1 MMKGGRQRGW
11 RWGLMFLLLLAG
23 CVTLER
29 SYPDKQFFV
38 LEIEAVKP
46 IHTPGHGV
54 LQISSVRISPRY
66 EGKSFI
72 YRLSDTSYETDFYD
86 EFLIAPATLIAEEL
100 VKGLTRA
107 ELFQYVIDSS
117 SQLPPTHGMEAAVN
131 ALYGDFRN
139 SGAPKAVLEME
150 FFVSKA
156 TAGKSEIAM
165 QKRYAQAVALE
176 GRSPDA
182 LVKGWN
188 RALEAILRDL
198 IADLKS
204 ASL

>member
-1 MMKGGRQRGW
+1 MMKRGRRRGW
-11 RWGLMFLLLLAG
+11 QWGLTFLLLFPG
-23 CVTLER
+23 CVALER
-29 SYPDKQFFV
+29 SYPDKHFFV

-46 IHTPGHGV
+46 VNAPGHGV

-66 EGKSFI
+66 EGKNFI
-72 YRLSDTSYETDFYD
+72 YRLSDTSYESDFYD

-107 ELFQYVIDSS
+107 ELFQHVIDSS
-117 SQLPPTHGMEAAVN
+117 NQLPPTHTLEAAVT

-150 FFVSKA
+150 CFISKS
-156 TAGKSEIAM
+156 TAGKSEIVV
-165 QKRYAQAVALE
+165 QKRYAKAVALE

-188 RALEAILRDL
+188 RALEAILTDL